1 MDFPVNLF
9 KKNLLRNPP
18 QIGTWLVS
26 TSPWVAEAMGCAGF
40 EWLVVDMEHS
50 PLDYGS
56 AVAMMQ
62 AIAGTPA
69 QSVVRLPWNDRVMT
83 KRALDAGAQTIMFPQ
98 VQTVEEARMA
108 VESTRYPPAGARGI
122 SSMQRGS
129 RFGTVPN
136 YLKRAS
142 EQLCVIVQIET
153 PEALSRMPEIAE
165 VEGVDALFV
174 GPGDLS
180 GAMGHIGDIAN
191 ADVQRKLAEGAQI
204 ARDAGKGCGII
215 GGTPEIAHSYID
227 MGYTYVAVAT
237 DMSML
242 MSKAAEVLAAMKAKP
257 KA

>member
-1 MDFPVNLF
+1 MDLPVNHF

-50 PLDYGS
+50 PLDYMT
-56 AVAMMQ
+56 AVSMMQ
-62 AIAGTPA
+62 AVAGTPA
-69 QSVVRLPWNDRVMT
+69 QSIVRLPWNDRVMT
-83 KRALDAGAQTIMFPQ
+83 KRTLDAGAQTLMFPY
-98 VQTVEEARMA
+98 VQTVDEARMA
-108 VESTRYPPAGARGI
+108 VESTRYPMAGARGI

-142 EQLCVIVQIET
+142 EQICVIVQIET

-165 VEGVDALFV
+165 LDGVDALFV

-180 GAMGHIGDIAN
+180 ASMGHIGDMGHPE
-191 ADVQRKLAEGAQI
+191 VQRRLAEGAQI

-215 GGTPEIAHSYID
+215 GGTPEMAKTYID
-227 MGYTYVAVAT
+227 MGYTFVAVST
-237 DMSML
+237 DMSMM
-242 MSKAAEVLAAMKAKP
+242 MSKAAEILAAMKATP
-257 KA
+257 KG